1 MVLNI
6 YGDAKDI
13 KLMDDEITSIKKKY
27 NSYYKKY
34 NNLNKILL
42 NEDYYDDNEKEKIIK
57 KIKKYQEKIN
67 EKKAFV
73 NLQIIAIKVI
83 IDYISSIKEN
93 NNDISYLQNYISNL
107 KRFL

>member
-13 KLMDDEITSIKKKY
+13 KIMDDEISSIKKKY

-57 KIKKYQEKIN
+57 KIKNYQEKIN
-67 EKKAFV
+67 EKKEFV
-73 NLQIIAIKVI
+73 NLQIMAIKVI
-83 IDYISSIKEN
+83 IDYISSIKKN
-93 NNDISYLQNYISNL
+93 SNDISYLQNYISNL
-107 KRFL
+107 KKFL